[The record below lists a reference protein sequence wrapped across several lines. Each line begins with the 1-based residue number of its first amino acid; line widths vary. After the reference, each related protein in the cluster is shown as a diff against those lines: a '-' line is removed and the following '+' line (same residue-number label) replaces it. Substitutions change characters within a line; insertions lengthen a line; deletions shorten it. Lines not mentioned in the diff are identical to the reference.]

1 MNKIIKKFKDKN
13 LQILFFIIY
22 KKISK
27 TKIKIIKKMNM
38 YTQSLYNKKIYNSER
53 NFKPK
58 LNSYNIKT
66 QIQFNPID
74 SNKLYSNAYGSS
86 DEYRKINDFS
96 DIAFL
101 ETKLNIKMMA
111 FKIKK
116 FKSFLNNT
124 NNFDRNLK
132 FSRNIKKKIQISK
145 SDNDPYFQLRKKLT
159 IKCRNDD
166 DLSDIADDIVDAFD
180 LDNND
185 DSRIESQIL
194 ENEVLVSQDVF
205 KVGNDKSFNDC
216 NNFDYNNNLGILN
229 EKKEIISND
238 INI

>member
-1 MNKIIKKFKDKN
+1 
-13 LQILFFIIY
+13 
-22 KKISK
+22 
-27 TKIKIIKKMNM
+27 M

-116 FKSFLNNT
+116 FKSFLQNQIILIKI
-124 NNFDRNLK
+124 LK
-132 FSRNIKKKIQISK
+132 YQKNSK
-145 SDNDPYFQLRKKLT
+145 SNLRVHLIKNIYYNYKIKLK
-159 IKCRNDD
+159 I
-166 DLSDIADDIVDAFD
+166 
-180 LDNND
+180 
-185 DSRIESQIL
+185 
-194 ENEVLVSQDVF
+194 
-205 KVGNDKSFNDC
+205 
-216 NNFDYNNNLGILN
+216 
-229 EKKEIISND
+229 
-238 INI
+238 